1 MPGGLSGLA
10 KKKNAA
16 SSTETAVS
24 PVPTPVQGAKDAALP
39 LVWNFM
45 TLMPSIALSQPT
57 APDVSAHPTLTP
69 PVSPDV
75 SGPAPSVRSTASA
88 APLPTFGGDQP
99 VPLPIQTISALQPEI
114 RLAPEAKLAAT
125 DLVAP
130 NPDAALGVSAN
141 SRTYA
146 DGNNPLRQPA
156 PVIIPPAAVPAP
168 AAPSRERPDIAA
180 SNPAAG
186 WENSVQPNL
195 AFAARLVPLPPPDVA
210 AAKPGSDVPP
220 SPVLTQ
226 PHAETGTRPVSKNIE
241 PDRERKTADLATS
254 AVLKTTNPE
263 LQPVDSPRDNSQPP
277 EKTAAPEPAPPPVPA
292 ESQPL
297 PEPAPA
303 AGAARDIQLQVTQ
316 GGQRVDV
323 RLTETG
329 GEVHVSVRTPD
340 AQLAGTLRQDLPVLS
355 AKLEQSGFRAETW
368 RPGMSTPPPHFAAD
382 KTAFSNRPN
391 DGQQPPPRQ
400 RGQEQQQAP
409 PRRPKLSLAESAT
422 SQRKEFSWHISQL
435 P

>member
-1 MPGGLSGLA
+1 
-10 KKKNAA
+10 
-16 SSTETAVS
+16 
-24 PVPTPVQGAKDAALP
+24 
-39 LVWNFM
+39 
-45 TLMPSIALSQPT
+45 
-57 APDVSAHPTLTP
+57 
-69 PVSPDV
+69 
-75 SGPAPSVRSTASA
+75 
-88 APLPTFGGDQP
+88 
-99 VPLPIQTISALQPEI
+99 
-114 RLAPEAKLAAT
+114 
-125 DLVAP
+125 
-130 NPDAALGVSAN
+130 
-141 SRTYA
+141 
-146 DGNNPLRQPA
+146 
-156 PVIIPPAAVPAP
+156 VPA
-168 AAPSRERPDIAA
+168 
-180 SNPAAG
+180 
-186 WENSVQPNL
+186 
-195 AFAARLVPLPPPDVA
+195 
-210 AAKPGSDVPP
+210 
-220 SPVLTQ
+220 Q
-226 PHAETGTRPVSKNIE
+226 PHAEIGAHPGSKNVE
-241 PDRERKTADLATS
+241 PERERKTADFATS

-263 LQPVDSPRDNSQPP
+263 FQPVNIPRDNSQPP
-277 EKTAAPEPAPPPVPA
+277 EKTAAPEPAQPPVRA

-323 RLTETG
+323 RLTERG

-355 AKLEQSGFRAETW
+355 AKLEQNGFRAETW